1 MEPYEFV
8 NVERGLISSIRAAA
22 GIAAGVDIPNPRPPE
37 FVQVSRVGGVARL
50 VSESPMVQL
59 IVWGGTW
66 SSAFSLAARVRRIV
80 HSLSMLEGQPV
91 YRVREVG
98 GLSRSPDPVNG
109 SPRYQFTVEIQVRGF
124 NAP

>member
-1 MEPYEFV
+1 MDVYEFV
-8 NVERGLISSIRAAA
+8 NVEAGLIGVVRAA
-22 GIAAGVDIPNPRPPE
+22 GTSSSVDIPNPRPTE

-50 VSESPMVQL
+50 VTESPMVQF

-66 SSAFSLAARVRRIV
+66 SSAFALAARVRRIV
-80 HSLSMLEGQPV
+80 HSVTALEGVPA

-98 GLSRSPDPVNG
+98 GLSRSPDPVDG

>member
-1 MEPYEFV
+1 MDVYEFV
-8 NVERGLISSIRAAA
+8 NVEAGLIGVVRAA
-22 GIAAGVDIPNPRPPE
+22 GTSSSVDIPNPRPTE

-50 VSESPMVQL
+50 VTESPMVQF

-80 HSLSMLEGQPV
+80 HSVTVLEGQPI
-91 YRVREVG
+91 YRIREVG
-98 GLSRSPDPVNG
+98 GLSRSPDPVDG
-109 SPRYQFTVEIQVRGF
+109 SPRYQFTVEVQIRGF